1 VTERLRRL
9 MKALINKIVMPSLVD
24 GPGSRIV
31 IFFQGC
37 NMNCMYCHN
46 PETINVCNN
55 CKLCVESCPVTA
67 LTIIDGKVQYN
78 KTKCI
83 NCNSCIG
90 ICPNRSSPKVNWLSV
105 EELLKI
111 IETNKDFIDG
121 ITLSGGECTL
131 QSEFIIEL
139 AEKIHSKYKFDLL
152 LDTNGLIDKDRM
164 FDLAKFVDGFMIDL
178 KAYSDS
184 TNRTITTKSNFQ
196 VKESINIAS
205 DSGKLLEVR
214 LVLLEGI
221 NDDDDELEKYFI
233 FIKNLNNYSNLKLI
247 PFRSNGVK
255 GLYENVKDYN
265 PIKYD
270 NILAKGRE
278 VLGDRIKSVN
288 IY

>member
-1 VTERLRRL
+1 
-9 MKALINKIVMPSLVD
+9 
-24 GPGSRIV
+24 
-31 IFFQGC
+31 
-37 NMNCMYCHN
+37 
-46 PETINVCNN
+46 
-55 CKLCVESCPVTA
+55 
-67 LTIIDGKVQYN
+67 
-78 KTKCI
+78 
-83 NCNSCIG
+83 
-90 ICPNRSSPKVNWLSV
+90 
-105 EELLKI
+105 LKI